1 MGSDSPPDEILSRL
15 VGVLDAA
22 AVPYMLTGSLASS
35 IHGTPRSTQDID
47 LVIAPDE
54 AGLERLLS
62 SFPDDRYYVS
72 PESARSAFRRASLF
86 NVIDLESGW
95 KIDFIFRKPRE
106 FSRVEFGRR
115 IRADVLGIPISVA
128 TPEDVILAK
137 LEWAKRSGSERQ
149 VEDAA
154 GILRAQAGSLDS
166 VYLEQWVE
174 SLGLREVWAVA
185 RERAT

>member
-1 MGSDSPPDEILSRL
+1 MASDAPPDEILPRL
-15 VGVLDAA
+15 AGILDAA

-35 IHGTPRSTQDID
+35 LHGTPRSTQDID
-47 LVIAPDE
+47 VVIAPDE
-54 AGLERLLS
+54 AGLERLLAA
-62 SFPDDRYYVS
+62 FPDDRYYVS
-72 PESARSAFRRASLF
+72 RDSARSAFDRSSLF

-106 FSRVEFGRR
+106 FSRAEFSRR
-115 IRADVLGIPISVA
+115 VQAEVLGVPIFVA

-154 GILRAQAGSLDS
+154 GIIRAQAGSLDS
-166 VYLEQWVE
+166 TYLEQWVE
-174 SLGLREVWAVA
+174 SLGLREVWAAA
-185 RERAT
+185 RARAT

>member
-1 MGSDSPPDEILSRL
+1 MAYDAPLDEIIPRL
-15 VGVLDAA
+15 VGFLDAA

-35 IHGTPRSTQDID
+35 LHGTPRSTQDID
-47 LVIAPDE
+47 FVIAPDE

-72 PESARSAFRRASLF
+72 REAARGAFRQSSLF
-86 NVIDLESGW
+86 NVIDLASGW

-115 IRADVLGIPISVA
+115 IAAEVQGVVVSVA
-128 TPEDVILAK
+128 APEDVILAK

-149 VEDAA
+149 IEDAA
-154 GILRAQAGSLDS
+154 GVLRAQGASLDMD
-166 VYLEQWVE
+166 YLERWVAVLE
-174 SLGLREVWAVA
+174 LDEVWAAA
-185 RERAT
+185 RARMK